1 MSACPLSRLRFC
13 CSPAPSLSLIR
24 YFQLS
29 RVLSALFVNLT
40 WVASLVDMAEHT
52 SDIHMEDGDPAS
64 NDERY
69 LPDFDGLRTASMYG
83 DCSVTGLNTSWFDQ
97 SPEWHNDM
105 FPQSSTNL
113 LPMDPSLAPDGQALE
128 TDEFFISP
136 YTIQCNYSTWTHVHT
151 NTEFQE
157 PVSPIIFQSV
167 GT

>member
-1 MSACPLSRLRFC
+1 
-13 CSPAPSLSLIR
+13 
-24 YFQLS
+24 
-29 RVLSALFVNLT
+29 
-40 WVASLVDMAEHT
+40 MAEHT

-97 SPEWHNDM
+97 SPEWHNGM

-113 LPMDPSLAPDGQALE
+113 LPLEQSVVPEGQTLE
-128 TDEFFISP
+128 TDMFFISP
-136 YTIQCNYSTWTHVHT
+136 NTSQCNYPTWTHVHAST
-151 NTEFQE
+151 GSQE
-157 PVSPIIFQSV
+157 PVSLMMLQSI